1 MGKALHRHLIL
12 TSARSDGFH
21 TALRVL
27 PWGDTARM
35 PRAVFFR
42 LWPPGRRHRPPRRG
56 VTSARE
62 ESRPPTRAARAR
74 TSEELITVT
83 ETQTQVTWLTQDAHD
98 RLKAELDD
106 LVAQRP
112 VIAQKINAARE
123 EGDLKENG
131 GYHAAREE
139 QGVMEARIRHLQ
151 ELLHTAKV
159 GETPTESGT
168 AVPGTVL
175 TVRFEGDDDT
185 ETFLLG
191 SREEGAHGELEV
203 YSPNS
208 PLGSALLG
216 AKAGDTVSYDLPDG
230 GSMQVTLISAE
241 PYRP

>member
-1 MGKALHRHLIL
+1 M
-12 TSARSDGFH
+12 
-21 TALRVL
+21 
-27 PWGDTARM
+27 
-35 PRAVFFR
+35 
-42 LWPPGRRHRPPRRG
+42 
-56 VTSARE
+56 
-62 ESRPPTRAARAR
+62 
-74 TSEELITVT
+74 T

-139 QGVMEARIRHLQ
+139 QGVMEARIRYLQ
-151 ELLHTAKV
+151 ELLHTAQV
-159 GETPTESGT
+159 GETPTESGV

-175 TVRFEGDDDT
+175 TVRYEDDDDA

-191 SREEGAHGELEV
+191 SREEGAHGDLEV

-216 AKAGDTVSYDLPDG
+216 AKAGDTVSYALPDG
-230 GSMQVTLISAE
+230 GSMAVTLVSAE
-241 PYRP
+241 PYSP